1 MKRLQVILLFIT
13 TMNMLSLCSD
23 IKIRPATLNDC
34 DGIARLTELSYN
46 ETFKPLYA
54 NIFKANSFEQP
65 LDDFIS
71 EKIAA
76 QNNSA
81 IEFITKQLNQEGYGL
96 LVAYDT
102 TQKQPNQ
109 LVGYCRFNKRGA
121 ENIHVYLL
129 AVDKNLQRNGIGS
142 QLLLSAINTFAET
155 KTCTLKTI
163 IGNDSA
169 DTFYQKFGFENLG
182 TVAMDPKTNAP
193 STDKDALPTHNS
205 YRLTLQK

>member
-1 MKRLQVILLFIT
+1 FNKTRKFMKRLQVILLFIT

-96 LVAYDT
+96 LVAYD
-102 TQKQPNQ
+102 
-109 LVGYCRFNKRGA
+109 
-121 ENIHVYLL
+121 
-129 AVDKNLQRNGIGS
+129 
-142 QLLLSAINTFAET
+142 
-155 KTCTLKTI
+155 
-163 IGNDSA
+163 
-169 DTFYQKFGFENLG
+169 
-182 TVAMDPKTNAP
+182 
-193 STDKDALPTHNS
+193 
-205 YRLTLQK
+205 